1 MVNRSTKQVAIR
13 HVATRPAGRG
23 RRRAVLA
30 LLCVAQFVDVLGVTV
45 VLVALPSIQRDLGFS
60 AAGLQWVASGYAL
73 AFGGLLMLSGR
84 AADLYGRRRLFMAG
98 LALFA
103 LASLACGL
111 AGAREV
117 LVVARAA
124 QGAGAAL
131 VVPAA
136 LSLLTTT
143 FTDGPAPDG
152 LTRTRALGIWTAAA
166 AGGGAAG
173 FAVGGLLTGG
183 LGWRWVFLVNVPIG
197 AAGLA
202 LAPGLLTGRSER
214 RARRGGRGLDVPGAL
229 AVTAGL
235 VLAIYGFTHAEHAGF
250 GAAGTVGALALAGAL
265 LASFPAIERRAA
277 DPLVPPGT
285 FRTRG
290 LAGATLVAFAL
301 TAVTSP
307 AGVLAALHL
316 QEVLGY
322 SPTATGLALLPF
334 SAAAVAGSAVGSRLA
349 GRIGTRATMISGLLI
364 VAAAMLLC
372 SRVSAGG
379 GLGVLVAGLVCS
391 GMGLTCAAVA
401 STAAGTAAAGGGQ
414 QGLAAGLLNTAAQ
427 LGTAVGIAAL
437 VTVAAA
443 RTAALAR
450 LSARPTAAA
459 LASGYRLAFLAG
471 AALAALGAL
480 AAALAGGRQVPVA
493 TASPSRPGT
502 TGPGGP

>member
-1 MVNRSTKQVAIR
+1 M
-13 HVATRPAGRG
+13 
-23 RRRAVLA
+23 
-30 LLCVAQFVDVLGVTV
+30 
-45 VLVALPSIQRDLGFS
+45 
-60 AAGLQWVASGYAL
+60 
-73 AFGGLLMLSGR
+73 
-84 AADLYGRRRLFMAG
+84 
-98 LALFA
+98 
-103 LASLACGL
+103 
-111 AGAREV
+111 
-117 LVVARAA
+117 
-124 QGAGAAL
+124 
-131 VVPAA
+131 
-136 LSLLTTT
+136 
-143 FTDGPAPDG
+143 
-152 LTRTRALGIWTAAA
+152 
-166 AGGGAAG
+166 
-173 FAVGGLLTGG
+173 
-183 LGWRWVFLVNVPIG
+183 NVPIG

-250 GAAGTVGALALAGAL
+250 GAAGTVRALALAGAL
-265 LASFPAIERRAA
+265 IASFPAIERRAA

-285 FRTRG
+285 FR
-290 LAGATLVAFAL
+290 
-301 TAVTSP
+301 
-307 AGVLAALHL
+307 L

-334 SAAAVAGSAVGSRLA
+334 SAAAVAGSAAGSRLA
-349 GRIGTRATMISGLLI
+349 GRIGTRATMISGLLT

-379 GLGVLVAGLVCS
+379 GLGGLVAGLVCS
-391 GMGLTCAAVA
+391 GVGLTCAAVA

-450 LSARPTAAA
+450 LSTRPTAAE
-459 LASGYRLAFLAG
+459 LAGGYRLAFLAG

-480 AAALAGGRQVPVA
+480 AAAALAGGRQVPVT
-493 TASPSRPGT
+493 TASPRRPGT